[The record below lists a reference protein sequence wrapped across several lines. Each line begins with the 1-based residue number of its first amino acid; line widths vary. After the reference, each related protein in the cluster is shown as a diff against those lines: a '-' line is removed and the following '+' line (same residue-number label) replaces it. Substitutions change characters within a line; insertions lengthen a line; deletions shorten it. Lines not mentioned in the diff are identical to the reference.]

1 MKKVVTIIVLL
12 VIVALFG
19 GSLYYLYQK
28 NQESPEVFKTETPT
42 TQTIVKKTMATGTL
56 VPREEVDIKPN
67 ISGVVDRL
75 FVKAGDNVE
84 VGDMIA
90 QLKVVPNIT
99 NLNSAKNQVR
109 QSKINLENEKKV
121 FNRQKELYEK
131 GVISENDFDLAR
143 NSYDNALQTVKAAEE
158 NLEIISTG
166 TTQDAGNAA
175 TTEIKARI
183 SGMVLDVAVEVG
195 NQVIEANNFN
205 EGTTIATIA
214 KTDDMIFQ
222 GKVDESEVGKIKE
235 GLPLE
240 ITVGA
245 IEDETFNAILDYIS
259 PKGTEEN
266 GAVQFDIE
274 GSLKETK
281 GIFIRAGLS
290 ANASIILERSTD
302 VLAISESLVQFE
314 KETKEPFVEVEIG
327 DQQFEK
333 KMVELGLSDGIN
345 VEVISGVEESDK
357 IKVWNRVEEPVAG
370 NPRRR

>member
-19 GSLYYLYQK
+19 GSLFYLYQK
-28 NQESPEVFKTETPT
+28 NQENPEIFKTESPT

-314 KETKEPFVEVEIG
+314 KETKEPFVEVEVG